1 MKKLLFLI
9 LVSIFTFTVK
19 AQTASANNVQLHHN
33 VDLNGRIALKATYTL
48 SCTNARGHELIPI
61 LFIDRAKGVPHYYR
75 DGRNMKQEGPVYRAN
90 NEWEST
96 YWESDGQFIAI
107 FNDYL
112 NPLPG
117 KNEYNARIL
126 VYDKT
131 LGYFIGD
138 VPNVPWIS
146 FVMEGAQSIN
156 QSSTGLLIDQTS
168 VDPSLLGPTFNYSGS
183 SIGGTHQYHNPGN
196 SNSKQEKSYNKW
208 EATTVY
214 DPCSRC
220 SKSGNCPGCKGS
232 GKQVAYGNRHLE
244 TCSTCHGSG
253 RCPTCN
259 GSGQKARII
268 RGY

>member
-61 LFIDRAKGVPHYYR
+61 LFIDRAKGVPHYYS

-146 FVMEGAQSIN
+146 FVMEGAQPAN
-156 QSSTGLLIDQTS
+156 QNLPNNVLPFPA
-168 VDPSLLGPTFNYSGS
+168 VVPSNNAAPVNNYEYRNPATPT
-183 SIGGTHQYHNPGN
+183 Q
-196 SNSKQEKSYNKW
+196 
-208 EATTVY
+208 
-214 DPCSRC
+214 
-220 SKSGNCPGCKGS
+220 CPIC
-232 GKQVAYGNRHLE
+232 N
-244 TCSTCHGSG
+244 GSG
-253 RCPTCN
+253 RCDHCGGTGN
-259 GSGQKARII
+259 RVVDLGI
-268 RGY
+268 RGDKINKCGMCHGTGRCHQCHGTGKIR